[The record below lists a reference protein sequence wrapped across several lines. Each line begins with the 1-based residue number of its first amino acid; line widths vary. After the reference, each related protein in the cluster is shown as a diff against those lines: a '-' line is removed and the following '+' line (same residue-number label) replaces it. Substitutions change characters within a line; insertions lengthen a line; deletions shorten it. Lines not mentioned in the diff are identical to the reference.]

1 MHNRRKI
8 KAKRRVTGLKIYMQ
22 VTPFHDKRLGK
33 GPTFHARVLYFKMF
47 RVVWHIRQKAAITL
61 NNIGDSC

>member
-8 KAKRRVTGLKIYMQ
+8 KAKRRVTGLKIYTQ
-22 VTPFHDKRLGK
+22 VARFHDIRLGK
-33 GPTFHARVLYFKMF
+33 GPTFHARDFYIKVF

-61 NNIGDSC
+61 NIIDDSC